1 METRDVMEL
10 LLLAVWLARASA
22 GKIRVTEFGGM
33 IIKKTKI
40 MRKKWMNQGL
50 VVVAYQK
57 RKA

>member
-10 LLLAVWLARASA
+10 LFLAVWLARASA
-22 GKIRVTEFGGM
+22 GKIRVTEFGDM

-40 MRKKWMNQGL
+40 MRKKWMNQSL

>member
-10 LLLAVWLARASA
+10 LFLAVWLARASA
-22 GKIRVTEFGGM
+22 GKIRVTEFGDM
-33 IIKKTKI
+33 IIKKAKI
-40 MRKKWMNQGL
+40 MRKKWMDQSL